1 MGKEE
6 FWNQRWKALLW
17 VGLLGFVLSCNYTN
31 HGPLVPTL
39 VKVLSI
45 TMAAAGFF
53 TTAVFLTHGIMQM
66 PGGALSDKFGP
77 KKVGTFG
84 LIIIAGGN
92 LLTGTAATY
101 EQILMYKFI
110 TGIGTGAAIVA
121 GLRYVPTFFTGKE
134 IALAQGVYGGSILL
148 GSGFVIYVI
157 PQLLTGLG
165 WQGVF
170 YTTGTMAAVLA
181 VLWHLLAPDTPKSGV
196 VTKIDWP
203 GLRTNRNIW
212 LLSLTQFGSFGT
224 IISCGVWVNTLLQ
237 KNIHLDPKTAGMIG
251 SLVLLIGIIMRP
263 VGGLIVDKKWL
274 TAKQVLIFAHAGLAI
289 GFAWLG
295 MCDTITSAVIAIL
308 FTGIMAALPFGPIFS
323 YAVVSFPKNPGV
335 AMGFVNTW
343 GAIAVMIL
351 PPIMGSLVDSSGT
364 FVSAFYLL
372 AAVAIAASLGSIKL
386 TNIIRE

>member
-1 MGKEE
+1 MGREE
-6 FWNQRWKALLW
+6 FWQQRWKALLW

-53 TTAVFLTHGIMQM
+53 TTAVFLTHGILQM

-77 KKVGTFG
+77 KKVGTIG
-84 LIIIAGGN
+84 LVIIAGGN
-92 LLTGTAATY
+92 LLTGTATTY
-101 EQILMYKFI
+101 EQILTYKFI

-121 GLRYVPTFFTGKE
+121 GLRYVPTFFAGKE

-157 PQLLTGLG
+157 PQLLASLG

-170 YTTGTMAAVLA
+170 YTTGTMAAFLA
-181 VLWHLLAPDTPKSGV
+181 VLWHLLAPNTPASGS

-203 GLRTNRNIW
+203 GLSTNRNIW

-224 IISCGVWVNTLLQ
+224 VISCGVWVNTLLQ

-263 VGGLIVDKKWL
+263 VGGLIVDKKWC
-274 TAKQVLIFAHAGLAI
+274 TAKQVLIFAHAGLAVS
-289 GFAWLG
+289 FAWLG
-295 MCDTITSAVIAIL
+295 MCDNITAAVMAIL
-308 FTGIMAALPFGPIFS
+308 FTGIMAALPFGPIFT
-323 YAVVSFPKNPGV
+323 YAVASFPKSPGV

-343 GAIAVMIL
+343 GAIAVMVL
-351 PPIMGSLVDSSGT
+351 PPIMGSFVDSSGT
-364 FVSAFYLL
+364 FLSAFYLL
-372 AAVAIAASLGSIKL
+372 AGVAIAASLGAVGL
-386 TNIIRE
+386 TNIVK

>member
-157 PQLLTGLG
+157 PQLLAGLG

-196 VTKIDWP
+196 VTKIEWP